1 MVPMESLFALPPEA
15 GGRGGDL
22 VCYGC
27 PARRSALCSALDDA
41 EIHFLDA
48 VATRVRVDRGQYLF
62 MEEDPY
68 DHVFNLSGGMLML
81 ERLASDGR
89 RQIMAFTYPG
99 DFIGLGAG
107 KSYSIA
113 ARALTPAT
121 ACRWRMRD
129 IERLYD
135 SFPALERSVR
145 EIGNAV
151 LAATMDQVFVLGR
164 KNAME
169 KLAFFILH
177 HMGRQERLFGKRAT
191 VALPMTRG
199 DIADFLGATV
209 ETISRAFTR
218 MRKENLIHLADA
230 HEVEVV
236 DRDRLAE
243 VAEHF
248 DT

>member
-1 MVPMESLFALPPEA
+1 MVSMESLFALPPET
-15 GGRGGDL
+15 GGRGGEL

-27 PARRSALCSALDDA
+27 PARRSPLCSALDDA

-48 VATRVRVDRGQYLF
+48 VATRVRVDPGQYLF

-99 DFIGLGAG
+99 DFIGLSAG

-177 HMGRQERLFGKRAT
+177 HKDRQERLFGKRAT

-218 MRKENLIHLADA
+218 MRKENLIRLADA

-236 DRDRLAE
+236 DYDRLAQ

>member
-1 MVPMESLFALPPEA
+1 MDTLFSLPPETS
-15 GGRGGDL
+15 GRAGDL
-22 VCYGC
+22 VCFGC
-27 PARRSALCSALDDA
+27 PARQSPLCAALDDA
-41 EIHFLDA
+41 EIHHLDA
-48 VATRVRVDRGQYLF
+48 VATRVSVDRGQYLF
-62 MEEDPY
+62 MEEDPH
-68 DHVFNLSGGMLML
+68 DHVFNMSGGMLML

-99 DFIGLGAG
+99 DFLGLTAG
-107 KSYSIA
+107 DSYSIA

-121 ACRWRMRD
+121 ACRWNMRD

-135 SFPALERSVR
+135 SFPALEKSVR
-145 EIGNAV
+145 AIGNAV

-177 HMGRQERLFGKRAT
+177 HKARQQKLFGERET
-191 VALPMTRG
+191 VALPMTRC
-199 DIADFLGATV
+199 DIADYLGATV

-218 MRKENLIHLADA
+218 MRKENLIRLPDA